1 MLSTWP
7 ANTDLTPCFAIERR
21 QISVLAHGGAKWQY
35 ARCQTFCRFWR
46 RPCASTRRCVCQR
59 SLTGGVC
66 QRSLSGSHCRPLSA
80 PCRACTRRQTA
91 AAGAGRGCGIRR
103 APPLPAAARWAP
115 RRTAPSVVAF
125 GCAAPTRPPARTD
138 AHSAEMTA
146 EGARGKRCGK
156 ATASAPGARSGAS
169 ARVPHCYPHRYDTQA
184 SNEADGVAAQRT

>member
-125 GCAAPTRPPARTD
+125 GCAAPTRPPARM
-138 AHSAEMTA
+138 HTA
-146 EGARGKRCGK
+146 RRLRQRGRAVKDVAKQR
-156 ATASAPGARSGAS
+156 R
-169 ARVPHCYPHRYDTQA
+169 QLL
-184 SNEADGVAAQRT
+184 ELVAAPRREFRTATHTVTTLRRQTRLTV